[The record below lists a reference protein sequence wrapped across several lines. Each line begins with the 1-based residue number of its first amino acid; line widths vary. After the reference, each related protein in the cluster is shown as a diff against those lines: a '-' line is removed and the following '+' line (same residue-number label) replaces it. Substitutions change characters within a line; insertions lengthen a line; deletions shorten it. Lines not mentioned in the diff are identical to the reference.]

1 MRSISFN
8 QIQSKNPLTNM
19 YLGSFLLTISI
30 FDVSIYAF
38 FNTNILSFLPSK
50 LSTFLPLVLGFI
62 GLGIIRMEYSG
73 IAILDKL
80 NKNIN
85 TNNFNALLTL
95 LIIFAFIKATP
106 PSLSWMIFD
115 ANISGD
121 TKEACTGTGACWT
134 YIKVWFKRFMYGMYP
149 NDLHWRIN
157 SAFIL
162 VIALGFVGYFFK
174 ESMKKYLALYYVII
188 YPIIAFLIIYYLISG
203 GSFGLVWVETGAW
216 GGLSLTF
223 IVSFFCL
230 IFCFP
235 LGMIL
240 ALGRRSNLPAVRYI
254 SVGYIEFWRGVP
266 LITVLF
272 MSSVMFP
279 MFLPEDFF
287 MDKLVRVIIAITLFE
302 AAYCAEVIRGGLQA
316 LPRGQYDAAKSLGM
330 GYWKMHIFVILPQAL
345 KLVIP
350 GIANTFLALVK
361 DTPLIFVVGLAEIAG
376 MLALA
381 KTNPKWLG
389 FAMEGYIFA
398 AIIFWIICYA
408 MSKYSYNLENKY
420 KTER

>member
-19 YLGSFLLTISI
+19 YLGSFLLAISI
-30 FDVSIYAF
+30 FDVLIYAF

-50 LSTFLPLVLGFI
+50 LSTFLPLLLGFI

-174 ESMKKYLALYYVII
+174 ENMKKYLALYYVII
-188 YPIIAFLIIYYLISG
+188 YPIIAFLIIYYLI
-203 GSFGLVWVETGAW
+203 
-216 GGLSLTF
+216 
-223 IVSFFCL
+223 
-230 IFCFP
+230 
-235 LGMIL
+235 
-240 ALGRRSNLPAVRYI
+240 
-254 SVGYIEFWRGVP
+254 
-266 LITVLF
+266 
-272 MSSVMFP
+272 
-279 MFLPEDFF
+279 
-287 MDKLVRVIIAITLFE
+287 
-302 AAYCAEVIRGGLQA
+302 
-316 LPRGQYDAAKSLGM
+316 
-330 GYWKMHIFVILPQAL
+330 
-345 KLVIP
+345 
-350 GIANTFLALVK
+350 
-361 DTPLIFVVGLAEIAG
+361 
-376 MLALA
+376 
-381 KTNPKWLG
+381 
-389 FAMEGYIFA
+389 
-398 AIIFWIICYA
+398 
-408 MSKYSYNLENKY
+408 
-420 KTER
+420 

>member
-19 YLGSFLLTISI
+19 YLGSFLLAISI
-30 FDVSIYAF
+30 FDVLIYAF
-38 FNTNILSFLPSK
+38 FNANILSFLPSK

-95 LIIFAFIKATP
+95 LIIFALIKAIP
-106 PSLSWMIFD
+106 PSLSWMILD

-162 VIALGFVGYFFK
+162 VIALGCVGYFFK
-174 ESMKKYLALYYVII
+174 ENMKKYLALYYVII